1 MALRDTEDKLRRC
14 PKRVR
19 PAQVGGSLQGQVW
32 QRSALPRSLGQSTK
46 EIWPGLTLPLPAA
59 PTVFLGAPP
68 PPPRH
73 TMSVRGGAG
82 AKAGRSQSPIDQP
95 KPVPRCPHPGLLSAD
110 AYPHS
115 SIMDSTL
122 SASSVTCR
130 VSRKRGLAPPLP
142 SCGSPGL
149 GNGARQAQAGRLSPA
164 IRRALGLARERA
176 AVGAAVRCGIPG
188 VSWPGT
194 HRPPAASNFFIL
206 RDGRGPVRR
215 LAWLRQWDRGRGH

>member
-1 MALRDTEDKLRRC
+1 MPQTGKACTGGWVFARAGVAEECLT
-14 PKRVR
+14 
-19 PAQVGGSLQGQVW
+19 QV
-32 QRSALPRSLGQSTK
+32 PRSVHKGNLA
-46 EIWPGLTLPLPAA
+46 WPNPAPA
-59 PTVFLGAPP
+59 CCPNSFSWRPP
-68 PPPRH
+68 PPPHH

-130 VSRKRGLAPPLP
+130 VSRKRGLAPPFP